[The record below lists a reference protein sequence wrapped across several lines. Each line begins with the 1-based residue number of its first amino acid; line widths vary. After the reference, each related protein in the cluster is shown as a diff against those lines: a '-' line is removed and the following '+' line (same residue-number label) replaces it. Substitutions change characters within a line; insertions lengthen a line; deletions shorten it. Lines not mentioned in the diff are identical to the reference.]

1 MALHL
6 LTIIERHEEF
16 LLVDSKNRNEI
27 GSTVLVSNIS
37 STVQYKNPLLGFCQI
52 MKWHNIKDHI
62 YCIVVSSNACY

>member
-52 MKWHNIKDHI
+52 MKWHNIKAHI